1 MVKIEHRAFL
11 SSGLVNHRTATSTPR
26 SFLAC
31 SDEWLHFAE
40 QQHPGQETEMV

>member
-1 MVKIEHRAFL
+1 MVEIENGAFL

-40 QQHPGQETEMV
+40 QQHTGQGTEMV